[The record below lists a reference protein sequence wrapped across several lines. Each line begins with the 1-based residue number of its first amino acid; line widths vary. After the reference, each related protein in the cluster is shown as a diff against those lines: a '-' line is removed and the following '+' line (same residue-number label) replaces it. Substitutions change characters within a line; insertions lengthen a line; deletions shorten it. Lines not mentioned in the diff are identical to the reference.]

1 MSFKQRRFIGGFL
14 AVPFLVVSL
23 AVLVAFLP
31 LPSVGGQQ
39 KQAADPWSASE
50 TMQPLTLV
58 KILTDKYSSVP
69 TVVYVGFHSLY
80 VGGHVPDAVF
90 HGTASTQQGLAEL
103 KSWAGTVPRDKEIVL
118 YCGCCPLEK
127 CPNIRPAFTALRDL
141 GFKKIQVLLLPT
153 SFAADWAEKG
163 YPIARG
169 K

>member
-1 MSFKQRRFIGGFL
+1 MSFTQRRFIGGFL
-14 AVPFLVVSL
+14 VVPFLILCLGV
-23 AVLVAFLP
+23 VAFLP
-31 LPSVGGQQ
+31 LVSVQGQQ
-39 KQAADPWSASE
+39 KETADPWSASE

-90 HGTASTQQGLAEL
+90 HGTVSTEQGLAEL
-103 KSWAGTVPRDKEIVL
+103 KSWAGTLPRDKEIVL

-127 CPNIRPAFTALRDL
+127 CPNVRPAFTALRDL

-163 YPIARG
+163 YPIVKG